1 MKYLAKEHHIFS
13 MSPENKPALYVNNQ
27 EIFQLQTLDCFCG
40 RLKKDGICPP
50 EALNQPC
57 TPATGPVYINGAM
70 PGDTLKIEI
79 LKIDVEKQGITEI
92 DTDFGVLPH
101 LVKNSLAKTL
111 PIQENKILFHRDSRS
126 DLQFDLQP
134 MIGVIGVSPREG
146 SIPTDTPDIHGGN
159 LDCTQIREGSC
170 LYLPVQ
176 VPGALLALGDLH
188 ACMGDGEIGGCG
200 AEIAGEVTL
209 RVSVISGQQ
218 KPYPIVETEEK
229 LIILASGKTLDE
241 ACEAAA
247 EAFCD
252 FLVSEMEFTS
262 EDAVMLLSLVGNLF
276 VCQAVNP
283 QKTVGVWVWKKI
295 IFFHTTKKL
304 L

>member
-1 MKYLAKEHHIFS
+1 M
-13 MSPENKPALYVNNQ
+13 NNQ

-57 TPATGPVYINGAM
+57 NPATGPVYINGAM

-101 LVKNSLAKTL
+101 SVKNSLAKTL

-159 LDCTQIREGSC
+159 LDCTQIRGRFLV
-170 LYLPVQ
+170 LYLPVTGSRR
-176 VPGALLALGDLH
+176 P
-188 ACMGDGEIGGCG
+188 
-200 AEIAGEVTL
+200 AG
-209 RVSVISGQQ
+209 SG
-218 KPYPIVETEEK
+218 
-229 LIILASGKTLDE
+229 
-241 ACEAAA
+241 
-247 EAFCD
+247 
-252 FLVSEMEFTS
+252 
-262 EDAVMLLSLVGNLF
+262 
-276 VCQAVNP
+276 
-283 QKTVGVWVWKKI
+283 
-295 IFFHTTKKL
+295 
-304 L
+304 

>member
-1 MKYLAKEHHIFS
+1 MAFHQGRAVSQQTPLISTA
-13 MSPENKPALYVNNQ
+13 
-27 EIFQLQTLDCFCG
+27 EIWTAHKFG
-40 RLKKDGICPP
+40 KVPV
-50 EALNQPC
+50 C
-57 TPATGPVYINGAM
+57 T
-70 PGDTLKIEI
+70 
-79 LKIDVEKQGITEI
+79 
-92 DTDFGVLPH
+92 
-101 LVKNSLAKTL
+101 S
-111 PIQENKILFHRDSRS
+111 
-126 DLQFDLQP
+126 
-134 MIGVIGVSPREG
+134 
-146 SIPTDTPDIHGGN
+146 
-159 LDCTQIREGSC
+159 
-170 LYLPVQ
+170 PVQ

-262 EDAVMLLSLVGNLF
+262 EDAVMLLSACGESFCVPGGKIHRRLWGCGFGKRLF
-276 VCQAVNP
+276 FSTQ
-283 QKTVGVWVWKKI
+283 QKNFYKHHLFIEV
-295 IFFHTTKKL
+295 FHIYLQNRIHKTKPFPTYRFMESSASSVPKRSFLNAPHL
-304 L
+304 LMSFASQMTPVPLPRFGM